1 MNKSLFLEAI
11 SKLGLSNNQ
20 IQSLHKLVESIDS
33 YGFDVDYGTAPTMYY
48 ISRPRNALM
57 LNVEPA
63 NGYMTFSKLM
73 NDGVNALSRQISGSI
88 SAYTYMYDIKGDVSI
103 VETAA
108 YLLNLIKG
116 PACKTLKKSERDA
129 LIKAVYQ
136 YPLTKMA
143 KKIADFEGTANIS
156 VGVSRDNYL
165 IYNLEIY
172 SIAVSYIP
180 ELCKEMDQ
188 YLYDAPYNVGDA
200 NVAAKVVYSGSNN
213 MGNNG
218 KSNQSLV
225 NDLHR
230 MASGIDDIETED
242 EVENFYNLIVEY
254 VRKCSSV
261 RGMVAILN
269 VLHDG
274 DDVFV
279 DGGWPVDDDVR
290 MNAMSA
296 FAKRWTGLGGDA
308 TIEAG
313 NVVYVGGDE
322 VYNFPIDKKIIPMF
336 AIKNGIDISSEV
348 ADDADGMNNDD
359 IPYDIPYDMFD
370 DVDDSLTN
378 DDVKHS
384 STPYASGNTLGDY
397 ISAKNNVVE
406 LSPEETRK
414 EQQRTL
420 SKMQDAERQREIR
433 RNEERINGLPVSR
446 INPNLSQESN
456 DKREAKFYMIPA
468 VLDRMKDEGFTNLPT
483 PAWITAVSKI
493 ISKYNHNANA
503 IDSPEHIRQVVD
515 ALENKR
521 VPSEVFQEM
530 RRIKNAINRNQNAQ
544 NNHQFKPKRRW

>member
-20 IQSLHKLVESIDS
+20 IQSLHKLVETVDS
-33 YGFDVDYGTAPTMYY
+33 YGFDDDDGTAPTMYF

-57 LNVEPA
+57 LNVDPA

-73 NDGVNALSRQISGSI
+73 NDGVNALSKQISGSI
-88 SAYTYMYDIKGDVSI
+88 PADTYMYDIKGDVSI

-180 ELCKEMDQ
+180 ELCREMDQ

-213 MGNNG
+213 IGNNG
-218 KSNQSLV
+218 KSNQALV
-225 NDLHR
+225 NDLRR
-230 MASGIDDIETED
+230 MDSGIDDVDNDD

-254 VRKCSSV
+254 VRKCSSI
-261 RGMVAILN
+261 RDMVAILN
-269 VLHDG
+269 VFHKG

-296 FAKRWTGLGGDA
+296 FAKKWSGLGGDV
-308 TIEAG
+308 TIDAG

-322 VYNFPIDKKIIPMF
+322 VYNFPIDKNIIPMF
-336 AIKNGIDISSEV
+336 AIKNGIDISSEG
-348 ADDADGMNNDD
+348 ADDIDVVNNDD
-359 IPYDIPYDMFD
+359 IPYDMFD
-370 DVDDSLTN
+370 EVDDSLPK
-378 DDVKHS
+378 DDEHS
-384 STPYASGNTLGDY
+384 STPHISGNTLGDY
-397 ISAKNNVVE
+397 ISAKNVVE

-420 SKMQDAERQREIR
+420 SKMQNAERQREIR
-433 RNEERINGLPVSR
+433 RNDEQINGLSVPR

-456 DKREAKFYMIPA
+456 DKREAKFSMIPA
-468 VLDRMKDEGFTNLPT
+468 VLDLMKDEGFTNLPT

-503 IDSPEHIRQVVD
+503 IDSPEHIRQVAD

-530 RRIKNAINRNQNAQ
+530 RRIKNAINRNQNVQ